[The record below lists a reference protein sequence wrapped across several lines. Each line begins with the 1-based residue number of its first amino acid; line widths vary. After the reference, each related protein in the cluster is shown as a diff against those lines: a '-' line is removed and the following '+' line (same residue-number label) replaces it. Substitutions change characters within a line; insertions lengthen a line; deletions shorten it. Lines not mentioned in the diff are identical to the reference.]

1 MKRKIIITFDDA
13 DQDVES
19 ALMRTMQIVSRGYR
33 SMAAGVPHY
42 SWVTTWEFARFHI
55 VAVAKI
61 KKNSSSADSLEFVK
75 EDKKGKTP

>member
-1 MKRKIIITFDDA
+1 MKRKLIITFDDA
-13 DQDVES
+13 DQSAES
-19 ALMRTMQIVSRGYR
+19 ALMRAIQVISGGYR
-33 SMAAGVPHY
+33 STSAGVPHY
-42 SWVTTWEFARFHI
+42 CWATTWEFPGFHI

>member
-13 DQDVES
+13 DQS
-19 ALMRTMQIVSRGYR
+19 AETALVRTMQIVAGGYR
-33 SMAAGVPHY
+33 SMSAGVPHY
-42 SWVTTWEFARFHI
+42 CWATTWEFPGFHI

-75 EDKKGKTP
+75 EDKKRKTP